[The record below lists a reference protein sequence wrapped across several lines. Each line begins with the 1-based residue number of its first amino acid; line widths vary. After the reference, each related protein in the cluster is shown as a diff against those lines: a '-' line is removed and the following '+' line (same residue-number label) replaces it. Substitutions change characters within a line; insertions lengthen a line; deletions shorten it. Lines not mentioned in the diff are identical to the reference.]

1 MGGLRTLRA
10 SSNWKLDELA
20 SLATTINRLVWDITD
35 FEFDLGTSLC
45 RIWGEMDSDSILV

>member
-45 RIWGEMDSDSILV
+45 RIWGEMESDSILV